1 MKENGVPASE
11 MLSDPTTSSP
21 YPVKSKF
28 SRLTR
33 SSGIHEGLTS
43 LTKPGSNHSEYLN
56 KAVNKDHWL
65 VQVSTSSI
73 HHCHLPLGVFGDEF

>member
-1 MKENGVPASE
+1 MDYLNYFMQLVKENGVPASE

-43 LTKPGSNHSEYLN
+43 LTKPGSNHSKYIN

-65 VQVSTSSI
+65 V
-73 HHCHLPLGVFGDEF
+73 